1 MMRTAVPETGIRRGD
16 AKRDIAL
23 DIPHGMAGGTVLV
36 HTECMPIRWGDM
48 DAMMHVNNTVYFRYM
63 EQARISW
70 IDTWSNGAGGADQT
84 EGPVIA
90 NASCQFKRP
99 LKYPGSIEI
108 RLFAGKMGRSSLPTH
123 YEIRRTDDPDTV
135 YATGDALFVWISNV
149 TGKPTAFPDNL
160 RQRLS

>member
-1 MMRTAVPETGIRRGD
+1 MTD
-16 AKRDIAL
+16 APRKESRPD
-23 DIPHGMAGGTVLV
+23 DTNLV
-36 HTECMPIRWGDM
+36 HTEMMPIRWGDM

-70 IDTWSNGAGGADQT
+70 MDTWASSGGADAE
-84 EGPVIA
+84 EGPVVA
-90 NASCQFKRP
+90 TASCQFRRP

-108 RLFAGKMGRSSLPTH
+108 RLFAGRIGRSSLPTY

-149 TGKPTAFPDNL
+149 TGKPVSFPDEL
-160 RQRLS
+160 RRRLK

>member
-1 MMRTAVPETGIRRGD
+1 MTEAPRKASRPD
-16 AKRDIAL
+16 
-23 DIPHGMAGGTVLV
+23 GTKLV
-36 HTECMPIRWGDM
+36 HTEMMPIRWGDM

-70 IDTWSNGAGGADQT
+70 METWGGGSGGAVEQ

-90 NASCQFKRP
+90 TASCQFRRP
-99 LKYPGSIEI
+99 LKYPGAVEI
-108 RLFAGKMGRSSLPTH
+108 RLFAGKIGRSSLPTY

-149 TGKPTAFPDNL
+149 TGKPVQFPDEL
-160 RQRLS
+160 RRCLT